1 MQQLIFQV
9 WNTLNIDAPLS
20 SESKW
25 RIKKLFL
32 LLLLLQAKG
41 EEICLINKLDQIN
54 NLTKPEEYKIWFHD
68 NFVSQY
74 QAIFENAVAGQMMI
88 SLETST
94 EIIRLI
100 ERYQAATSP
109 LQWTNFGAQIYLE
122 NYLSQKIDLLYQI
135 GFLAGILAPNETFDS
150 YTRVTDKTQDVC
162 DKVCRWVKDNIEV
175 TIDYLNI
182 YEPFIY
188 MYKKFTW
195 QRSDALKEIG
205 VRSGLLPEEV
215 FEAEDEI
222 SEVNAKV
229 VIDWLDENYGVKLI
243 TPEKYHSEFVNKFTV
258 NYRQVFTKVA
268 LLAVPIIS
276 LLPISIL
283 VYDHFQKQQSL
294 NPYRALLEKR
304 LEVEKSLPLKPA
316 Q

>member
-1 MQQLIFQV
+1 
-9 WNTLNIDAPLS
+9 
-20 SESKW
+20 
-25 RIKKLFL
+25 
-32 LLLLLQAKG
+32 
-41 EEICLINKLDQIN
+41 
-54 NLTKPEEYKIWFHD
+54 
-68 NFVSQY
+68 
-74 QAIFENAVAGQMMI
+74 MMI
-88 SLETST
+88 SSETSA
-94 EIIRLI
+94 EIMLLVK
-100 ERYQAATSP
+100 RYQTATSP

-150 YTRVTDKTQDVC
+150 STRVTQETQAVC
-162 DKVCRWVKDNIEV
+162 DRVCRWVESNV
-175 TIDYLNI
+175 GVAIDYLNI

-229 VIDWLDENYGVKLI
+229 VIDWLDENYGIKLI
-243 TPEKYHSEFVNKFTV
+243 TPEKYNSEFVNKFTV
-258 NYRQVFTKVA
+258 NYRQVFTKVS

-294 NPYRALLEKR
+294 NPYGALLEKR
-304 LEVEKSLPLKPA
+304 LEVKESPPLKPA